1 MQAIFSLILFSGD
14 HIRRA
19 AEKMRESRSSDFYTL
34 ARLALQG
41 ALRTKEDLIA
51 LLDEGEPD
59 NTKARRSRRSLSH
72 NCS

>member
-34 ARLALQG
+34 ARLALQ
-41 ALRTKEDLIA
+41 RMF
-51 LLDEGEPD
+51 P
-59 NTKARRSRRSLSH
+59 RSRTG
-72 NCS
+72 